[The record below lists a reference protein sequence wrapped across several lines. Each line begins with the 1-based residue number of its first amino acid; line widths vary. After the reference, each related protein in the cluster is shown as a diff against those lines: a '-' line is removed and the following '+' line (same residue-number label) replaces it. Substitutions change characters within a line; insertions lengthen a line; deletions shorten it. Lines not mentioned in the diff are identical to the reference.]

1 MLSCLFSSGH
11 VVYFQTVSSHSQKFV
26 KIDVLK
32 NFVKLTGKY
41 LCRSLSLITHRPA
54 AFFKTGLRHSCFIVN
69 FVNFFENNIFTEQ
82 LRTAA
87 SVFMECI
94 CNINKPHFIQPVW
107 LFPKEKFRGSRSQ
120 MFFKIG
126 VLKNVTNFTIRP
138 CWSFSLF

>member
-1 MLSCLFSSGH
+1 MVNTDHVEMYSCCKTEIFAGTTTPKLINTSADKSDQSFLMIWADKSFISSGH

-54 AFFKTGLRHSCFIVN
+54 ALFKTGLRHSCFIVN

-87 SVFMECI
+87 SVFMERI
-94 CNINKPHFIQPVW
+94 CNINKPHFI
-107 LFPKEKFRGSRSQ
+107 
-120 MFFKIG
+120 
-126 VLKNVTNFTIRP
+126 
-138 CWSFSLF
+138 

>member
-1 MLSCLFSSGH
+1 MLSIDVIFSDLLGAGGLFSNSKQP
-11 VVYFQTVSSHSQKFV
+11 FTEFF
-26 KIDVLK
+26 KIGAFK

-54 AFFKTGLRHSCFIVN
+54 AFFKAGLRHSCFIVN

-94 CNINKPHFIQPVW
+94 CNINKPHFI
-107 LFPKEKFRGSRSQ
+107 
-120 MFFKIG
+120 
-126 VLKNVTNFTIRP
+126 
-138 CWSFSLF
+138 